1 MGGPSPRIWS
11 IEGAAGS
18 SSSNNSHTNTNTT
31 NATTNNNSANIG
43 RCSEVLVISGHGAPV
58 DRVRFHPTEA
68 NCLCTSALDST
79 VRLWDIRAGTE
90 RSTGRVDVQSGKSA
104 TYLDFGGG
112 GGSGSSS
119 YLAITERD
127 GSVHVFD
134 SRKLSNATSSSNSR
148 GRSNNNS
155 SSSSSTKSTPL
166 STFRIPGADMDAC
179 IFSPS
184 GQHLV
189 AATTKKGEMMAD
201 VRIWAW
207 QDGSAAFDT
216 SIQNNTQ
223 YTVPAH
229 TGPIFSMA
237 FSPDGKRLATG
248 SSDSIVGVWDVAT
261 MCCAVSIT
269 KRLKFIRSVAFSN
282 DSRWLANANEEDG
295 IDISSAASGEQV
307 GSLQLRENPT
317 MGSFGGADEI
327 AFNPTKSNGHII
339 ACARAPVGHLAASAQ
354 SAAVVIKCRISS

>member
-18 SSSNNSHTNTNTT
+18 SSSSSHNVHTST
-31 NATTNNNSANIG
+31 NATSNSANIG
-43 RCSEVLVISGHGAPV
+43 RCSEVLVISGHSAPV

-68 NCLCTSALDST
+68 NCLCTSAMDST

-90 RSTGRVDVQSGKSA
+90 RATGRVDVQSGKSA

-112 GGSGSSS
+112 GGTSVGGGSSS

-134 SRKLSNATSSSNSR
+134 SRKLSNATSNSR
-148 GRSNNNS
+148 GGGRGNHN
-155 SSSSSTKSTPL
+155 STKSTPL

-184 GQHLV
+184 GKHLV

-201 VRIWAW
+201 VRIWSW
-207 QDGSAAFDT
+207 QDGSEAFDK

-295 IDISSAASGEQV
+295 IDIASAASGEHV

-354 SAAVVIKCRISS
+354 SAAVVIKCRISK